1 MNKFLS
7 FLGLAKRSGSILEGY
22 SKCDEQRNR
31 KKIYLFIMSK
41 DASESSKRKF
51 ENHCKD
57 KNIPYIE
64 DFSKGEL
71 GTAVGREEIKI
82 LAILDNNIS
91 KKLLILYEE
100 ANYE

>member
-7 FLGLAKRSGSILEGY
+7 FLGLAKRAGSVLEGY
-22 SKCDEQRNR
+22 SKCDEQRNK
-31 KKIYLFIMSK
+31 KKIHLFIISK

-57 KNIPYIE
+57 KKIPYIE
-64 DFSKGEL
+64 DFSKDEL
-71 GTAVGREEIKI
+71 GTAVGREEVKI